1 MGLFARLWGMS
12 REKAQY
18 WSRIL
23 GSGECAV
30 VAGDGEVYTEQA
42 WPWGGTAREDHA
54 ESSL

>member
-42 WPWGGTAREDHA
+42 
-54 ESSL
+54 

>member
-12 REKAQY
+12 QEKAQY

-42 WPWGGTAREDHA
+42 WPWAGTAREDHA